1 MIFFLEVIEQWLI
14 KGGIIMEK
22 ALVLGASGA
31 MGYAITKELCG
42 RGIDVIAFARNKKK
56 LEDLFHGEERIQI
69 VAGDVCKQENI
80 MEAAKGVD
88 VIFHAVNIPYTDWEL
103 KQPELLKNILE
114 TTKYHGAKLA
124 MVDNIYAYGRQEG
137 ARVTEEAV
145 KNPHTKKGKI
155 RLQLELM
162 AKQAGVPVLTAHFP
176 DFYGPNAE
184 STLIHHTLQ
193 GVIANKISSFVG
205 DKKLAREYIFT
216 PDGAKAIV
224 ELALRDDAYGQN
236 WNIPGCGVITGEEM
250 IGHIRELTGYTKP
263 IMTVKKRMIG
273 MLGLFDKQMKE
284 FVEMLY
290 LTEEPVILS
299 GEKYE
304 RYVGKVP
311 KTSYREGLKETIS
324 FLERKAK

>member
-1 MIFFLEVIEQWLI
+1 
-14 KGGIIMEK
+14 MEK

-88 VIFHAVNIPYTDWEL
+88 VIFHAINIPYTDWEL

-193 GVIANKISSFVG
+193 GVLANKISSFVG